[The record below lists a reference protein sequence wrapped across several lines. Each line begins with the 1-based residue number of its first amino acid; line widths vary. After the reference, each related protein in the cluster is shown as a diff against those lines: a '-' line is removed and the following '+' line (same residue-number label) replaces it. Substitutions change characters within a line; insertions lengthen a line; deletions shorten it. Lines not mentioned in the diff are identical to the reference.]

1 MNYDFTK
8 DQRVSQENIRK
19 HETKIPLIAT
29 IKMVFFLKQQDIF
42 YSTMLVAIYT
52 IK

>member
-1 MNYDFTK
+1 VGNNYGLYGKFSVDIIGK
-8 DQRVSQENIRK
+8 
-19 HETKIPLIAT
+19 A
-29 IKMVFFLKQQDIF
+29 VFFLKQQDIF

>member
-29 IKMVFFLKQQDIF
+29 IKMFFF
-42 YSTMLVAIYT
+42 
-52 IK
+52 